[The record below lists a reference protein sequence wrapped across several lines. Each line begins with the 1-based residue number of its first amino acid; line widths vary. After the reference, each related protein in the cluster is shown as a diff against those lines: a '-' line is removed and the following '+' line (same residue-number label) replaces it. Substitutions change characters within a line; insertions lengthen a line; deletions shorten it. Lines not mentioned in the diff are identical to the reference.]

1 MLARSM
7 ASSFVMPKKRYVS
20 IGLGLGAGEWGGG
33 PAASARVG
41 VVTGTLRYDSVPP
54 G

>member
-1 MLARSM
+1 MRNM
-7 ASSFVMPKKRYVS
+7 ASSFVMPKKKYVS

-33 PAASARVG
+33 PAASARVRP
-41 VVTGTLRYDSVPP
+41 VTSTLRYNSVPP